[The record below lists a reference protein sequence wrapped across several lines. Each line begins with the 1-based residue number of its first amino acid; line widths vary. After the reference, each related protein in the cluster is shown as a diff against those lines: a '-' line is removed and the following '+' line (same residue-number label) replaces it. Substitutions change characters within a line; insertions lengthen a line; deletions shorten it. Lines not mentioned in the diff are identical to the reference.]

1 VVPVTRKPSI
11 AIVGTRGVPPR
22 YGGFETFAAELG
34 QRLAARGHDVV
45 VYCRR
50 GLYPDEPP
58 VWQGIRR
65 VELPAIRHKYLE
77 TVSHAF
83 LSTLHLLRRRTDV
96 VLLCNAANAFV
107 LPLLASARIPVAI
120 NVDGIERMRKKWNWL
135 GRVVYQ
141 VGESF
146 SARFADA
153 VVADAEVIA
162 AYYRSTFAIEPQLIA
177 YGSEFPDEEDSG
189 ILRRLGLSPR
199 GFLLYVSRLEPE
211 NNPLAVRDAYARV
224 RSDLPLVMVGDA
236 PYSSELVSEL
246 RAKSDRRVILPG
258 AIYERDYRTLQ
269 RNALLF
275 IQATEVGG
283 THPALIEA
291 MGSGGAVLANDT
303 PENRE
308 AGGDAVCYFR
318 LGEGQTLSELLQWA
332 VNNPDALES
341 YRSRARTR
349 ARERYS
355 WPAVTD
361 AYVRLFLQLQK

>member
-1 VVPVTRKPSI
+1 MRI

-34 QRLAARGHDVV
+34 QRLVERGHDVV

-50 GLYPDEPP
+50 SLYRDEPP
-58 VWQGIRR
+58 VWRGIRR
-65 VELPAIRHKYLE
+65 VERPAIRHKYLE

-83 LSTLHLLRRRTDV
+83 LSTLHLLRARTDV

-146 SARFADA
+146 SARFSDA
-153 VVADAEVIA
+153 VVADAVVIA
-162 AYYRSTFAIEPQLIA
+162 DYYRLNFAIEPRVIA
-177 YGSEFPDEEDSG
+177 YGSEFPREEDSP
-189 ILRRLGLSPR
+189 ILQRLGLSPR
-199 GFLLYVSRLEPE
+199 RYLLYVSRLEPE
-211 NNPLAVRDAYARV
+211 NNPIAVRDAYARV
-224 RSDLPLVMVGDA
+224 RGDLPLVMVGDA
-236 PYSSELVSEL
+236 PYSPGLVAEL
-246 RAKSDRRVILPG
+246 RATTDKRVILPG

-308 AGGDAVCYFR
+308 AGDDAVQYFR
-318 LGEGQTLSELLQWA
+318 LGDGQTLTALLQQTLE
-332 VNNPDALES
+332 NPEALEP

-355 WPAVTD
+355 WRAITD
-361 AYVRLFLQLQK
+361 AYERLLLQLAGL